1 MNSRILIVPGYHGS
15 DENHWQ
21 TWLERGLP
29 ECERVDG
36 IDWERPELFSWTNA
50 IENHIEKIGQ
60 QVILVAHSFGCLASS
75 VVASRRS
82 DQVNG
87 LIMVA
92 PASPL
97 RFALHGPIGH
107 ESDASATI
115 AVHLPQQKLGTT
127 GLLVASENDPWM
139 AFSEA
144 ERLSRRWGLAFYN
157 AGPAG
162 HINSESGHGE
172 WPLIQELV
180 LSLQEKAAPGLS
192 GSRPLYAAHAFD
204 HLPGGG

>member
-15 DENHWQ
+15 GENHWQ

-29 ECERVDG
+29 ECERVKG
-36 IDWERPELFSWTNA
+36 IDWERPELFSWANA
-50 IENHIEKIGQ
+50 IENHIETIGHP
-60 QVILVAHSFGCLASS
+60 VILVAHSFGCLASS
-75 VVASRRS
+75 VAASRLPNKVS
-82 DQVNG
+82 G

-115 AVHLPQQKLGTT
+115 AVHLPQQKLETT

-139 AFSEA
+139 VFGQA
-144 ERLSRRWGLAFYN
+144 ERLSRRWGLAFYS
-157 AGPAG
+157 AGSAG

-180 LSLQEKAAPGLS
+180 LSLQERMTPHLGIPS
-192 GSRPLYAAHAFD
+192 LYTARTFD
-204 HLPGGG
+204 HLPEV